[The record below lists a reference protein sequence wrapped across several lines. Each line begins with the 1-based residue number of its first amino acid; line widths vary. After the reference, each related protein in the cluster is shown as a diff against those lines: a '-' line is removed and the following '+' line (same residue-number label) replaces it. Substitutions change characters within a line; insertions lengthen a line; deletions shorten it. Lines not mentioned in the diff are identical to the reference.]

1 MADLIQCPK
10 CGLRQTARHAYCAR
24 CEYGFTGSPDE
35 YVRDDDSGAP
45 SQRAPSSASSS
56 SPAGPGAF
64 GSPTPSNEFSVA
76 PPSRRRGPDSALRQ
90 DRGSLSQRLSQPR
103 ADAEALR
110 PEPDEDDLPS
120 APSWNMPVRQ
130 SNSFRLPR
138 EEMEAEQSAR
148 SRPGSDPGSADFHLR
163 GRPQGELY
171 ASERSL
177 PPEDPLLADLVAG
190 RVSKNPKITNEFS
203 LPEEVQEQ
211 PVRRGRPRSRPE
223 SLSPPRL
230 SLRTSTGSRLEGRS
244 RSRSGVRNTL
254 SGIGEPSLRPGGTN
268 PGVGRGTNP
277 GVGRGTNPGLEGS
290 VRARSRTNPGAYVGT
305 ASVPRAS
312 VPGVYAPSAPRG
324 TNPGAQAPPV
334 PSEYDFRGIEDIDLE
349 APVERTGRTAS
360 TRTRSTPGTPPGAS
374 APEPPA
380 TASPV
385 APEAPTRQPIKPREI
400 LGTLMLVAAAL
411 YAALALVNGLA
422 VQRARST
429 VRAAIDGG
437 IDPSGPTPDLPQVLA
452 SVIDDLDLGEDVQRT
467 WADIEGATDEFR
479 IGAEFRTPIAGI
491 PLRWRVE
498 RDGDFQVEQRIRTL
512 DVFVAAGWMLD
523 PDASQALSAYGSK
536 RKPPTTPGGGSP

>member
-35 YVRDDDSGAP
+35 YVRDDESSTP
-45 SQRAPSSASSS
+45 SRPTPSSTPSAPTAS
-56 SPAGPGAF
+56 GF
-64 GSPTPSNEFSVA
+64 GTPTPSNEISIS
-76 PPSRRRGPDSALRQ
+76 PPSRSRGRRGPDSALRQ

-103 ADAEALR
+103 ADADTLR
-110 PEPDEDDLPS
+110 TEPDDDELPA

-130 SNSFRLPR
+130 SNSFRVPR
-138 EEMEAEQSAR
+138 EELQAEQSSR
-148 SRPGSDPGSADFHLR
+148 SRPGSDPGTADFHLR

-211 PVRRGRPRSRPE
+211 PVRRGRPRSRPD
-223 SLSPPRL
+223 SLAPPRL
-230 SLRTSTGSRLEGRS
+230 SLRTSTGSRLEGRT

-254 SGIGEPSLRPGGTN
+254 SGAGEPSLRPGGTN

-277 GVGRGTNPGLEGS
+277 GLEGS
-290 VRARSRTNPGAYVGT
+290 VRNRPRTNPGAYTGT

-312 VPGVYAPSAPRG
+312 VPGAYAPSAPRG
-324 TNPGAQAPPV
+324 TNPGVQAPPV

-349 APVERTGRTAS
+349 APMERTGRS
-360 TRTRSTPGTPPGAS
+360 TPGRARSTPGTHPGRSTPGAPP
-374 APEPPA
+374 PERP
-380 TASPV
+380 TADD
-385 APEAPTRQPIKPREI
+385 PEAPPRRPIKPREI

-411 YAALALVNGLA
+411 YAALALVNGLG
-422 VQRARST
+422 VQRARSA

-437 IDPSGPTPDLPQVLA
+437 IDPSGPTADLPKVLA
-452 SVIDDLDLGEDVQRT
+452 SAIDDLELGEDVQRT
-467 WADIEGATDEFR
+467 WADIEGSTNEFR

-523 PDASQALSAYGSK
+523 PAASQALSAYGST
-536 RKPPTTPGGGSP
+536 RRPPTSPGGGSP